1 MNKFDKYEYI
11 NCKNSI
17 LELYN
22 EKKHSFEINNN
33 KIKHI
38 VYKWRNNSMKFTKYI
53 IFENEYDYKGN
64 KIFRDYRRVEVP
76 SKDKKEF
83 ITIEFIIW
91 ANNENIARLRES
103 KHWLIDCTYHYPKE
117 FKELLV
123 IEYKDI
129 LTKEKI
135 PGMFILLNKKNEYI
149 YNISLESAHNIITQY
164 GIYDLQLISIC
175 TDTELAL
182 MNACTKNFPN
192 ALRIGCFFHYKQDLI
207 RNIKLFNFAF

>member
-38 VYKWRNNSMKFTKYI
+38 VYKWRNNSIKFTKYI

-135 PGMFILLNKKNEYI
+135 PGMFILLKKKM
-149 YNISLESAHNIITQY
+149 NIFIIF
-164 GIYDLQLISIC
+164 L
-175 TDTELAL
+175 
-182 MNACTKNFPN
+182 
-192 ALRIGCFFHYKQDLI
+192 
-207 RNIKLFNFAF
+207 